1 MNNGTPSGM
10 TNKFLHSLA
19 ILALALSAAQ
29 AQQSMAQSDP
39 AHKGVALSPLA
50 RRQRLQARLHLGA
63 DEPNQSPNA
72 PPRAEG
78 VESPKKAKV
87 YNLRTVDYP
96 AATRSEVFDYNDGS
110 AVGYFQFDS
119 SPSTAFYFKANVN
132 HLLEIPG
139 AVSSTIY
146 GINASG
152 KMVGTYT
159 EPTGNDHGFLYS
171 GGAVTTLDFPGSSGT
186 YAWSINAS
194 GVIVGQYKD
203 SSSTTHGFMYKNS
216 TYTSIDVP
224 GASTGFD
231 AGTFPGAINSGEVIV
246 GYYTVNTA
254 PFLHGFTLSNGVFTS
269 FDYPGADGTVAYGIN
284 DSGSISGIFL
294 NNTFT
299 AQGYV
304 EIGGVFTLVDVP
316 GGTVDTNLYRIENN
330 GYIVGSYID
339 SVGEYHG
346 ILGH

>member
-1 MNNGTPSGM
+1 MGNR
-10 TNKFLHSLA
+10 FLHSLA
-19 ILALALSAAQ
+19 ILALALFAGQ
-29 AQQSMAQSDP
+29 VQQSLAQSAP
-39 AHKGVALSPLA
+39 APKRVVALGPLAA
-50 RRQRLQARLHLGA
+50 RRQRLQARLHPDA
-63 DEPNQSPNA
+63 AAETDQA
-72 PPRAEG
+72 PKSAPHTEG

-110 AVGYFQFDS
+110 AVGYYEFGSATQ
-119 SPSTAFYFKANVN
+119 PTAFYFKANAN

-152 KMVGTYT
+152 KMVGSYA
-159 EPTGNDHGFLYS
+159 EATGNEHGFLYS
-171 GGAVTTLDFPGSSGT
+171 GGAITTLDFPGSSGT
-186 YAWSINAS
+186 SAWSINAS
-194 GVIVGQYKD
+194 GVIVGQYTD
-203 SSSTTHGFMYKNS
+203 SSSTTHGFIYKNS

-224 GASTGFD
+224 GATKGFD
-231 AGTFPGAINSGEVIV
+231 SGTFPGAINAGEVIV
-246 GYYTVNTA
+246 GYYTVSSE

-269 FDYPGADGTVAYGIN
+269 FDYPGADGTAAYGIN
-284 DSGSISGIFL
+284 DAGSISGIFL
-294 NNTFT
+294 NNTF
-299 AQGYV
+299 AEQGFV

-316 GGTVDTNLYRIENN
+316 GGTIDTNFYRIENN

-339 SVGEYHG
+339 SIGEYHG